1 MTNDSVQTPLPY
13 VFCVHLKQVVSLYL
27 FILPFT
33 LVDAM
38 GWKMV
43 FIMFCI
49 SMTFMGV
56 EGIAAMIEQPFGTDP
71 SDLNLDLYCT
81 ELLCECEGLIECLS
95 EGDEGDMPIYSRP
108 IIVDQATVDLSADD
122 REDD

>member
-1 MTNDSVQTPLPY
+1 MLGDCWPCRSELPTSGCVVHDRSAWLDNFTNDSVQTPLPY

-56 EGIAAMIEQPFGTDP
+56 EGIAAMIEQPFGT
-71 SDLNLDLYCT
+71 
-81 ELLCECEGLIECLS
+81 
-95 EGDEGDMPIYSRP
+95 
-108 IIVDQATVDLSADD
+108 
-122 REDD
+122 